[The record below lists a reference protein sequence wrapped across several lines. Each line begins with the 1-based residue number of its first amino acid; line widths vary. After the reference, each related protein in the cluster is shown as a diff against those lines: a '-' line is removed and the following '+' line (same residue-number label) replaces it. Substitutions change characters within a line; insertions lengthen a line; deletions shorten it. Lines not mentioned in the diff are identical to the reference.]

1 MANYRTISTAFWT
14 DSKVDDDFTPE
25 DKYFYLYLLTN
36 PHTNICGCYEIS
48 MKQMERETGYNQ
60 DTVKRLIYRMEKNH
74 NVIRYSEDT
83 KEVLLINWGKYNWSA
98 SEKVKKAVL
107 SVAEYIKNDSFK
119 KYVIDRVS
127 IGYSYDMV
135 PSISD
140 TEPETVTETVTGTEL
155 ETELETEYR
164 YRTREK
170 AADKPQQRTR
180 FIPPTVDEVSAYC
193 REKGY
198 QIDPERFVDFYTSN
212 GWMVGK
218 NKMRDWQ
225 AAVRQWEKR
234 DQERSG
240 NNYQQPSRSAPAP
253 SVGHSSIDQNDLDFI
268 IAQSA
273 AGVF

>member
-164 YRTREK
+164 DRTREK
-170 AADKPQQRTR
+170 AADKPQQRSR